1 VEIRDSRVGRA
12 GGALYREAG
21 GVRPWNKK
29 KINFSGEGGSP
40 AMSTVLVVEDERD
53 IRELLRRFL
62 ERAGYSVL
70 TAASGAGALGLL
82 ESAQVDLVLLDLGL
96 PDVDGIEILTQ
107 VTPRMPVI
115 VLTAR
120 SELAD
125 RVTGLRLGADDYVIK
140 PFSPTE
146 VVLRVKAVLGRARG
160 SHEEQSR
167 RSYEDGE
174 LIIDLRQHAATR
186 RGDEMTLTVTE
197 WELLLALAESPGR
210 VLSRSELANR
220 ARGYEFDGYERTI
233 DSHVKNLR
241 HKLRDDRHQVI
252 ETVVG
257 VGYRFTLHPD
267 A

>member
-1 VEIRDSRVGRA
+1 M
-12 GGALYREAG
+12 GATMEEE
-21 GVRPWNKK
+21 
-29 KINFSGEGGSP
+29 KINFSRAKGGRRT
-40 AMSTVLVVEDERD
+40 MSTVLVVEDERD
-53 IRELLRRFL
+53 IRDLLRRFL

-70 TAASGAGALGLL
+70 TAAAGAGALSLL
-82 ESAQVDLVLLDLGL
+82 DSARVDLVLLDLGL
-96 PDVDGIEILTQ
+96 PDIDGTEILTE
-107 VTPRMPVI
+107 VAPGVPVI

-146 VVLRVKAVLGRARG
+146 VVLRVKAVLGRTRG
-160 SHEEQSR
+160 RQQEEEQSR

-241 HKLRDDRHQVI
+241 HKLRDDRHRVI

>member
-1 VEIRDSRVGRA
+1 
-12 GGALYREAG
+12 
-21 GVRPWNKK
+21 
-29 KINFSGEGGSP
+29 
-40 AMSTVLVVEDERD
+40 MSTVLVVEDERD

-70 TAASGAGALGLL
+70 TAAAGAGALSLL
-82 ESAQVDLVLLDLGL
+82 DSARVDLVLLDLGL
-96 PDVDGIEILTQ
+96 PDIDGTEILTE
-107 VTPRMPVI
+107 VAPGVPVI

-140 PFSPTE
+140 PFQPD
-146 VVLRVKAVLGRARG
+146 RG
-160 SHEEQSR
+160 GAASQGGPRQNAGPAAGR
-167 RSYEDGE
+167 RSRAG
-174 LIIDLRQHAATR
+174 AATR
-186 RGDEMTLTVTE
+186 TVSSSLICASTPQPAGATKMTLTVTE

-241 HKLRDDRHQVI
+241 HKLRDDRHRVI